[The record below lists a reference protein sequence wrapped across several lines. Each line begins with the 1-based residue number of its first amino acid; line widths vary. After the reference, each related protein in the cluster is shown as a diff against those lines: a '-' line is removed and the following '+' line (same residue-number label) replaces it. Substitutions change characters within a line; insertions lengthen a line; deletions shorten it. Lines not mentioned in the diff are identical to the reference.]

1 MVGCLYIFYV
11 LSDFKIKLKTKIKT
25 IYGCG
30 FTYWASF
37 GLIQFHFL
45 LSGKEQAGIEG
56 WNEGGNNLST
66 NLY

>member
-56 WNEGGNNLST
+56 
-66 NLY
+66 